1 GTDQQKDAE
10 NLEETPKAP
19 PVKPEDVPIDTTQ
32 TITLNNE
39 EMVAIVQ
46 VRLDEWMQERGY
58 IKPEEIQNPMVTV
71 DDGELVMAFKLD
83 AGKLSAVISGK
94 FDVNILDNGMAEITL
109 RRFLVGRLPVPAETI
124 GEYLREKS
132 GGDYRAE
139 QVGEWLAKLQR
150 IEIKPVIELEHRR
163 RARIIDYQILKG
175 GLELT
180 VRVQDHKTYKQMN
193 EALSGVPVD

>member
-1 GTDQQKDAE
+1 MA
-10 NLEETPKAP
+10 
-19 PVKPEDVPIDTTQ
+19 
-32 TITLNNE
+32 
-39 EMVAIVQ
+39 AIVQ

-58 IKPEEIQNPMVTV
+58 VKPEEIQNPMVTV
-71 DDGELVMAFKLD
+71 DDGELIMAFKLD

-94 FDVNILDNGMAEITL
+94 FDVNIMDNGMAEITL
-109 RRFLVGRLPVPAETI
+109 RRFLVGRLPVPAKTI

-150 IEIKPVIELEHRR
+150 IEVKPVIELEHRR
-163 RARIIDYQILKG
+163 RARIIDYQILKS

-180 VRVQDHKTYKQMN
+180 VRVQDHRTYKQMN